1 MRKYSFYGKNVGIN
15 IYSMVRKHTIKKER
29 ETNYNAK
36 TGDVT
41 ITETEEHVIIEK
53 HEFMNADENEDEEDL
68 MFLGKKKGADD
79 DEEEPVLV
87 IFNDDDKFW

>member
-1 MRKYSFYGKNVGIN
+1 MA
-15 IYSMVRKHTIKKER
+15 RKHTIKKEK

-41 ITETEEHVIIEK
+41 ITETEEHVIVDT
-53 HEFMNADENEDEEDL
+53 HTFMQDANDEDEDM
-68 MFLGKKKGADD
+68 MFIGKKKNDDD

-87 IFNDDDKFW
+87 MFNDDDKFW

>member
-1 MRKYSFYGKNVGIN
+1 MA
-15 IYSMVRKHTIKKER
+15 RKHTIKKEK

-41 ITETEEHVIIEK
+41 ITETEEHVIVDT
-53 HEFMNADENEDEEDL
+53 HNFMADGADDEDEDL
-68 MFLGKKKGADD
+68 MFIGKKKDDD
-79 DEEEPVLV
+79 DEDTEPALI